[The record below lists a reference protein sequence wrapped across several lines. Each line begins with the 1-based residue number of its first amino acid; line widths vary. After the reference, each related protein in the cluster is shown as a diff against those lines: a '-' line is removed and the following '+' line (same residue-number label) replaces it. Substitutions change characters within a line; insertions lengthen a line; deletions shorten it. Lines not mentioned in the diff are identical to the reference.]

1 MQKFSNKNISMVKEL
16 MELTYAYRRNILTE
30 TVSVKNVL
38 TAYPAL
44 QLVTEVSLYL
54 FCLLT

>member
-1 MQKFSNKNISMVKEL
+1 